1 MRCQRGCKHGHRGL
15 RCQNHPPAD
24 LRATPLKGPQTPR
37 VHGFPS
43 WAGGGGEGREGSEKH
58 RLWRWAREPGP
69 PGVGA
74 GGGAEGGVC
83 RESLSR
89 ALFPSD
95 SDTTGAQA
103 RLPQPQCRDQPW
115 DVCCETRLCSETGWR
130 AAGSDLAAST
140 PRLQPLCARQYSLLS
155 AKKGHSPSVHTDRS
169 TWSDA
174 PTQKAHKFP
183 LLLPGAELSLP
194 GEG

>member
-1 MRCQRGCKHGHRGL
+1 MASHPGL
-15 RCQNHPPAD
+15 GVGVRVGRVQKNTDSGA
-24 LRATPLKGPQTPR
+24 GPESQ
-37 VHGFPS
+37 V
-43 WAGGGGEGREGSEKH
+43 
-58 RLWRWAREPGP
+58 LQ
-69 PGVGA
+69 GVGA

-103 RLPQPQCRDQPW
+103 RLPQPQCRDLPW
-115 DVCCETRLCSETGWR
+115 DVCCETRPCSEIGWR
-130 AAGSDLAAST
+130 AVGSDLAAST